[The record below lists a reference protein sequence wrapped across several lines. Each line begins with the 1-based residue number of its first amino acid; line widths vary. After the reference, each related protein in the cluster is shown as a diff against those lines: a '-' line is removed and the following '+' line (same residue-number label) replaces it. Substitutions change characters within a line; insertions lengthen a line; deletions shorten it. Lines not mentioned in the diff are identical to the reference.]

1 MAIPQNYIDD
11 LLARVD
17 IVSVV
22 DARVKLKKAGK
33 NYNACCPFH
42 DEKTPSFTINE
53 ADQFYYCFGCGAS
66 GNAIGFVMNYESLGF
81 TFAVEKLAAL
91 VGMPKHEEQYSAQKQ
106 NVVGA
111 KRRELERKLAEEKYF
126 LKFYKAS
133 IDSGTTPS
141 NEDVERAE
149 LAAKNVTLI
158 SDQLSR

>member
-11 LLARVD
+11 VLSRVD
-17 IVSVV
+17 IVSVI
-22 DARVKLKKAGK
+22 DQRVKLKKTGK
-33 NYNACCPFH
+33 NHSACCPFH
-42 DEKTPSFTINE
+42 DEKSPSFTVNE

-66 GNAIGFVMNYESLGF
+66 GNAIGFVMAFESLGF
-81 TFAVEKLAAL
+81 TFAVEKLAAS
-91 VGMPKHEEQYSAQKQ
+91 VGLTKHIEQYSAQKL

-111 KRRELERKLAEEKYF
+111 QRRELERKLAEEKYF